1 VLTAIILATYNL
13 NVIRKFNYPT
23 KKSLLTVSDDCEVY
37 ILCMENINHSH
48 QMGGYITTISEGEPK
63 MCGFTK

>member
-1 VLTAIILATYNL
+1 
-13 NVIRKFNYPT
+13 
-23 KKSLLTVSDDCEVY
+23 
-37 ILCMENINHSH
+37 MENINHSH